1 MTNAKNNSQPTQ
13 NMISVRNIY
22 KNFGNKKTGE
32 LSVLRGI
39 SCDIK
44 RGERVVIIGPSGS
57 GKSTFLRCMN
67 LLEDPTYGEVWLD
80 GRLVTAPDPYL
91 HPNVIKLSKT
101 FEKLSKADP
110 NATEQELIDLIKK
123 DDLLR
128 VREGKAY
135 RKLLQKIEHK
145 YGIDINI
152 ARQRMGMV
160 FQSFN
165 LFNNLTIMQNLTL
178 APVQLH
184 LKTKEEAEAK
194 ATELLHRIG
203 LYDKKDEYPSKLS
216 GGQKQRI
223 AIIRALAMDPDVM
236 LFDEPTSALDPE
248 MVGEVL
254 DLIRSLADEGMTMVI
269 VTHEMGFAKEV
280 ATRVIFV
287 DQGKIQEEA
296 PPKEFFE
303 NPQNERLKEF
313 LSKVL

>member
-1 MTNAKNNSQPTQ
+1 MTNDKIRTNKPEA
-13 NMISVRNIY
+13 MICIKNIY
-22 KNFGNKKTGE
+22 KTFGNKKTGE

-44 RGERVVIIGPSGS
+44 KGERVVIIGPSGS

-67 LLEDPTYGEVWLD
+67 LLEEPTYGEIWLD
-80 GRLVTAPDPYL
+80 GRLVTPVDPYL
-91 HPNVIKLSKT
+91 HRSAIKISKT
-101 FEKLSKADP
+101 FERLSKADP
-110 NATEQELIDLIKK
+110 NATPDEIVALIKK

-128 VREGKAY
+128 KREGKAF
-135 RKLLQKIEHK
+135 KKILQNVVNKHS
-145 YGIDINI
+145 IDINL

-165 LFNNLTIMQNLTL
+165 LFNNLTVMQNLTL

-194 ATELLHRIG
+194 AAELLQRIG

-223 AIIRALAMDPDVM
+223 AIVRALAMNPDVI

-269 VTHEMGFAKEV
+269 VTHEMGFAREV

-287 DQGKIQEEA
+287 DEGKIQEEA
-296 PPKEFFE
+296 PPEEFFG
-303 NPQNERLKEF
+303 NPKNERLKEF